1 MAKREAAN
9 PVDSLWERILG
20 WLPGWL
26 GFVLIILAGVASIL
40 VGAITAGTG
49 APSAGW
55 IAFGI
60 AAIASS
66 ILAWVTGATSE
77 SRINPFELSF
87 GGYVSRVVSWVWLV
101 VFGLFVIAS
110 IIAIVTR

>member
-9 PVDSLWERILG
+9 PVNTLWERILG

-26 GFVLIILAGVASIL
+26 GFVLIILAGIASFI
-40 VGAITAGTG
+40 VGVIT
-49 APSAGW
+49 PSAGF

-60 AAIASS
+60 AAIASA

-77 SRINPFELSF
+77 PRINPFELSF
-87 GGYVSRVVSWVWLV
+87 GGYVSRVVWWVWLI

-110 IIAIVTR
+110 IIAIATAKS